1 MNRNKIKNIIL
12 KYPTARSQ
20 ILVLFLLLFFLS
32 AASIYNIP
40 VEAQNSYNG
49 DNFSMDIP
57 SSWELIDQDIGE
69 QIEEFIY
76 LAPEEVDPG
85 EIESH
90 RHTASVNVAV
100 ESLAAEFTAEEY
112 ADIIIRDVESRVDDF
127 ELIIRE
133 NVELAGEDGVTVRYS
148 GQMNDDE
155 SLIWQEWMIVES
167 DEQAITLTYTA
178 VEQLFDDYYG
188 EVQSIADSLK
198 IEN

>member
-1 MNRNKIKNIIL
+1 MNRYRIKNIIL
-12 KYPTARSQ
+12 KNLTARSQ

-40 VEAQNSYNG
+40 IEARSSYNG

-76 LAPEEVDPG
+76 LAPEEIDPG
-85 EIESH
+85 EIEGY

-100 ESLAAEFTAEEY
+100 ERLAAEFTAEEY
-112 ADIIIRDVESRVDDF
+112 ADIIIKDVESRIDDF
-127 ELIIRE
+127 ELIARE
-133 NVELAGEDGVTVRYS
+133 NVELAGEAGIKVRYR

-155 SLIWQEWMIVES
+155 SLVWQEWMIVEN